1 MNAAAGNDDI
11 VIDARDLPPPEP
23 MEKVLQVLGLK
34 RPGQAVRLLIHRQP
48 HPLYA
53 LLDQQHYQHL
63 TRTLDDGNF
72 EIVIRDPPGC

>member
-11 VIDARDLPPPEP
+11 VVDARDLPPPEP
-23 MEKVLQVLGLK
+23 MEKVLRVLDLK

-48 HPLYA
+48 YPLYE

-63 TRTLDDGNF
+63 TRALGDGNY
-72 EIVIRDPPGC
+72 EVVIRDRADR